1 MLNILVATFIPFLGT
16 LMGSLIVFF
25 FRNKLNEKLEKVL
38 LGFAAGVMIAASVW
52 SLLVPSIE
60 MSSYMGKLSIL
71 PASVGFMCG
80 VLFLLV
86 LDSLLPHLHT
96 HSEEAEGAKSKINK
110 NTMMFLAVTIHN
122 IPEGMALGV
131 VLAGFLIGNIG
142 ISFAGAIAL
151 SIGIAI
157 QNIPEGAIVAFD
169 MKSKG
174 NSNKKS
180 FLHGAISGIVEPI
193 GSLIIILFS
202 SLFTSILPYFLSF
215 AAGAMIYVVVEELIP
230 QSQNGKHS
238 NLATIGVAIG
248 FVLMMV
254 LDIMLA

>member
-1 MLNILVATFIPFLGT
+1 MFNIFVAAIIPVLGT
-16 LMGSLIVFF
+16 IIGSSVIFIF
-25 FRNKLNEKLEKVL
+25 KNKLNDKLEKVL

-52 SLLVPSIE
+52 SLIVPSIN
-60 MSSYMGKLSIL
+60 MSGHMGKLSIL
-71 PASVGFMCG
+71 PAAIGFLLG
-80 VLFLLV
+80 VLFLLL
-86 LDSLLPHLHT
+86 LDSLLPHLHS
-96 HSEEAEGAKSKINK
+96 HSEEVEGVKSKFNK
-110 NTMMFLAVTIHN
+110 NTMMFFAVTIHN

-131 VLAGFLIGNIG
+131 VLAGFLVGHIG

-169 MKSKG
+169 MKGKG
-174 NSNKKS
+174 NSNNKS
-180 FLHGAISGIVEPI
+180 FLHGVFSGIVEPI

-202 SLFTSILPYFLSF
+202 SLFTSVLPYFLSF

-230 QSQNGKHS
+230 QSQRGKHS

-248 FVLMMV
+248 FVLMMILDVV
-254 LDIMLA
+254 LA